1 MFLLYVGD
9 SPPPRCYQSCKCC
22 STSTLSAFL
31 KRKNTQIC
39 GLNSWIQSFFVNEK
53 LIMWEY
59 LLAGR
64 LISSPPLLQRDH
76 TMFTLDT
83 KPISCMRSTVWKNV
97 TSNLNSGESVLWF
110 ICNCSPPAPIFSPNW
125 ADLVSV
131 EGNLCLPLV
140 TNSSDSR
147 PNIHIA
153 A

>member
-110 ICNCSPPAPIFSPNW
+110 ICNSSPPHQYFPQTEQIWFS
-125 ADLVSV
+125 ARVICV
-131 EGNLCLPLV
+131 CLWWP
-140 TNSSDSR
+140 THQTPDQTYT
-147 PNIHIA
+147 
-153 A
+153 